1 MKKQA
6 SWFGRSFELGEILC
20 GILIEIT
27 DARLAAEADL
37 LTLVIDHCWWPHL
50 SELFIRYNAFC
61 GRIGDWF
68 GGMDGCREQRSAC
81 ESRQNVQLHPCKSI
95 MESSGG

>member
-6 SWFGRSFELGEILC
+6 SWIGRSFELGEVL
-20 GILIEIT
+20 GGLLIEVT

-37 LTLVIDHCWWPHL
+37 LPLVIDHDGWPHL
-50 SELFIRYNAFC
+50 SELFIRHDAFC
-61 GRIGDWF
+61 RRIGDWF

-81 ESRQNVQLHPCKSI
+81 ESRQKVQLHPCKSI
-95 MESSGG
+95 MESGGG